1 MVLPSGLCGTPPPG
15 RARTPVELGL
25 GSGAL
30 SVRLRNLTCVARIPP
45 PHPFAGRKG
54 LNSRPPHPAVP
65 GLPAV
70 GPLTPR
76 GTAWR
81 MGTAPSLALQI
92 SQSPRAGRDPGP
104 CLSGQGASAGGQQ
117 PRASGVTFYK
127 SNWAG
132 PERAEAPGVSAE
144 GERGWVTDHTRR
156 ASKPVNFKDAVP
168 QLRARILGCPPD
180 CSGGRDLIP
189 FWEGVCSLEL

>member
-15 RARTPVELGL
+15 RARTPGELGFV
-25 GSGAL
+25 SGAL

-92 SQSPRAGRDPGP
+92 SQFPRAGRVPGP
-104 CLSGQGASAGGQQ
+104 CLSRQGASAGGQQ

-132 PERAEAPGVSAE
+132 PERAEAPGVS
-144 GERGWVTDHTRR
+144 ERK
-156 ASKPVNFKDAVP
+156 ASVGGSRITPVNFKDAVP
-168 QLRARILGCPPD
+168 QLRARILGCP
-180 CSGGRDLIP
+180 SGLLWGKRPYSLLGRRLQFGTLTKII
-189 FWEGVCSLEL
+189 